1 MKKGK
6 KSLILL
12 CIACIMALTLLPV
25 CAEES
30 SAIAIQSL
38 EVTKEGFDGEV
49 TPYTDNTDVTFEFA
63 YAYDNDPAT
72 RMSILCS
79 DAAPWGKLSLES
91 PLSLVADLGQS
102 YLLDRIDV
110 TWLTN
115 ANKRAYQYDV
125 LVSTDGTEYTEVV
138 SRSGDSW
145 QDNNLGEVEG
155 ALNTVS
161 DSLSEQVEARY
172 VKIEVSG
179 VTDNSFCAI
188 YEICAFGT
196 ESTSEDPGTSD
207 PGEQED
213 PAEPENPNTPEP
225 PVNTGD
231 ANLIICAAAVL
242 LLGAFGIRFGK
253 ARRNS

>member
-79 DAAPWGKLSLES
+79 DAAPWGKLSHES
-91 PLSLVADLGQS
+91 PLSLVA
-102 YLLDRIDV
+102 V
-110 TWLTN
+110 WP
-115 ANKRAYQYDV
+115 V
-125 LVSTDGTEYTEVV
+125 LSAG
-138 SRSGDSW
+138 
-145 QDNNLGEVEG
+145 
-155 ALNTVS
+155 
-161 DSLSEQVEARY
+161 
-172 VKIEVSG
+172 
-179 VTDNSFCAI
+179 
-188 YEICAFGT
+188 
-196 ESTSEDPGTSD
+196 
-207 PGEQED
+207 
-213 PAEPENPNTPEP
+213 
-225 PVNTGD
+225 
-231 ANLIICAAAVL
+231 
-242 LLGAFGIRFGK
+242 
-253 ARRNS
+253 